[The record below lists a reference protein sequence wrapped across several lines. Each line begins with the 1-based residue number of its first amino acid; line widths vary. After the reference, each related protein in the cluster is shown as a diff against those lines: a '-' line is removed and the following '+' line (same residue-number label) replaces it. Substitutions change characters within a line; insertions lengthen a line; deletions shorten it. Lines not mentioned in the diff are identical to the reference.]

1 MWAFLPSWLVED
13 GEIPEL
19 RVGQELSHVGL
30 RASCWSIRHSNAPE
44 GVRELPGPDPDG
56 ERAVHYELTGTVQ
69 WSRAPGSALLRIGD
83 LEVLAEPTTFREVPG
98 STSSDFALEPFSPD
112 FPIPTTGR
120 RVSVVG
126 RLQVMADYEWDDF
139 GFPDTRR
146 DWEVVAVRVEH
157 RAWMRNAAG
166 VGTPGAVVRVDTA
179 DRVAA
184 ADLDRDLCSD
194 YRLDLRPIR

>member
-13 GEIPEL
+13 GEIPEM

-30 RASCWSIRHSNAPE
+30 RASCRSIRYSN
-44 GVRELPGPDPDG
+44 
-56 ERAVHYELTGTVQ
+56 
-69 WSRAPGSALLRIGD
+69 
-83 LEVLAEPTTFREVPG
+83 
-98 STSSDFALEPFSPD
+98 

-126 RLQVMADYEWDDF
+126 RLEVMADYEWDDF

-157 RAWMRNAAG
+157 RAWVRNAAG
-166 VGTPGAVVRVDTA
+166 VGTPGAVVRVGTA
-179 DRVAA
+179 ERIAA

-194 YRLDLRPIR
+194 YQLDLRPIR